1 MLAYIY
7 YIILDK
13 KNKELSHKYN
23 DRANEEYG
31 EAIYDSYE
39 YDSNGEYTIDIKYAK
54 GEI

>member
-23 DRANEEYG
+23 DRANER
-31 EAIYDSYE
+31 IW
-39 YDSNGEYTIDIKYAK
+39 
-54 GEI
+54 